1 MKLCS
6 EHLINR
12 YIISKISEYCLSAWT
27 SRCSKSRSVQNL
39 VAIENWGAKCYHST
53 GFGSWISR
61 DPLDYHFQILQTSC
75 HVHWKI
81 VRLGKNLEN
90 HQIFCSWLWNILSTS
105 SQSKFFEIIYVSF
118 EIIMTS
124 INSRALPRRW
134 RVIIW
139 NDFIYRYTVLG
150 LICIHF

>member
-1 MKLCS
+1 MNRNNCFKMFRILS
-6 EHLINR
+6 IGINLR
-12 YIISKISEYCLSAWT
+12 MQQEQT
-27 SRCSKSRSVQNL
+27 GRSVQNL

-90 HQIFCSWLWNILSTS
+90 HQIFRSWLWNILSTS
-105 SQSKFFEIIYVSF
+105 SQSKFFQNIFWVLKLLWPFGHYKSHCFFTSLNSKGKSSF
-118 EIIMTS
+118 KLCLL
-124 INSRALPRRW
+124 ALL
-134 RVIIW
+134 
-139 NDFIYRYTVLG
+139 D
-150 LICIHF
+150 IHRPL